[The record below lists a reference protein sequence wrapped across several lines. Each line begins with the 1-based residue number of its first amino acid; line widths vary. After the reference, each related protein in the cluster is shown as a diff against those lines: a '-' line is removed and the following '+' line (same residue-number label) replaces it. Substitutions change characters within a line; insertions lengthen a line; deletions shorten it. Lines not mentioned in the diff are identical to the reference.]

1 MLRPTQSSAAKFD
14 RLNPKNVSECDG
26 RHSAVRLIVL
36 IFPKGRGRKMRIL
49 IGVACLASIA
59 LAAQAAISSSSPD
72 AAVRAA
78 YAADALALENNGA
91 GAAGDPGARERLFS
105 HSLLK
110 AINAAEMSGLPADPF
125 TDGSPHLVDL
135 KIALAS
141 ETRDAAN
148 VLADFA
154 RGDGARENLTYSLV
168 LEHRQWR
175 IDDIRYALLDGEG
188 RTLRGIIA
196 AH

>member
-1 MLRPTQSSAAKFD
+1 
-14 RLNPKNVSECDG
+14 
-26 RHSAVRLIVL
+26 
-36 IFPKGRGRKMRIL
+36 MRIL
-49 IGVACLASIA
+49 VAVACLASLA

-78 YAADALALENNGA
+78 YTADALALQNNGA
-91 GAAGDPGARERLFS
+91 GAVSDPAARERLFS

-110 AINAAEMSGLPADPF
+110 AINAAEMGGLPADPF

-141 ETRDAAN
+141 ETGDAAN

-175 IDDIRYALLDGEG
+175 IDDIRYALLDGTG
-188 RTLRGIIA
+188 RTLRGVIA